1 MQYRYF
7 NLRNLA
13 WKVLIDFEFNTLPID
28 LNIIT
33 NFHKLNIEYKELAT
47 PFGYA
52 RGYTDGNTIIV
63 NSEANEQQ
71 KRFTIAHELGHIY
84 LHDKV
89 NNEIAL
95 EKEANSFAARLLM
108 PIGVLNELGIKTPK
122 EIAIFCNVSIEAAE
136 YRFERLEKLRTRNVF
151 KTSELEK
158 KVISNFQKF
167 IEENKIT

>member
-1 MQYRYF
+1 MEYRYYK
-7 NLRNLA
+7 LRDLA
-13 WKVLIDFEFNTLPID
+13 WNVLLKYEFKSLPID
-28 LNIIT
+28 LNVI
-33 NFHKLNIEYKELAT
+33 LNDLGLKVKYKELAT
-47 PFGYA
+47 PFGIA
-52 RGYTDGNTIIV
+52 RGYTDGKTIVV
-63 NSEANEQQ
+63 NCEANEQQ
-71 KRFTIAHELGHIY
+71 GRFTIAHELGHVY

-108 PIGVLNELGIKTPK
+108 PIGVLNELSVTNA
-122 EIAIFCNVSIEAAE
+122 EQIANFCNVTIEAAE